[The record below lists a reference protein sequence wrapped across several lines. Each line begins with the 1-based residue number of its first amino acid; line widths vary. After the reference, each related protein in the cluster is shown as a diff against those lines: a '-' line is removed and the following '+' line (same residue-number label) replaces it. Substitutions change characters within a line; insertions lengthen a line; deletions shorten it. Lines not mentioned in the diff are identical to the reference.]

1 LAPGGK
7 GIACIEGSGE
17 RMTQVVSIESAMV
30 GFYVPILLGWLY
42 ARGRK
47 DVNTKTIAQL
57 LIRIFLPALLFVS
70 IYEKKATDFTI
81 SVLAALAVVT
91 CAVTAR
97 LLLREPEFVLSSMYT
112 NAGYLPIPLA
122 YSLWGSGGVAY
133 VALYI
138 LGNNTTSNVIAPLI
152 AGRSL
157 RRSLKYI
164 VYFPPLY
171 AIVAALILGN
181 LRVDVP
187 EPVMY
192 VAERLGLVAPPL
204 ALVLLGMEFAS
215 ARVEIRSALKV
226 GLLRAV
232 VMPPVLIVGGMLAG
246 FTGLSLHVLVL
257 ESIMP
262 PAVSNVV
269 LAADLGMNSKHVAS
283 IVLTL
288 TAVSTLV
295 FIPLFF
301 AAHTLGLL
309 SNLFG

>member
-1 LAPGGK
+1 
-7 GIACIEGSGE
+7 
-17 RMTQVVSIESAMV
+17 MVQVVSIESALV

-42 ARGRK
+42 ARGRG
-47 DVNTKTIAQL
+47 DVDTKTIAQL

-81 SVLAALAVVT
+81 PILAATAVVT
-91 CAVTAR
+91 CAMVAC
-97 LLLREPEFVLSSMYT
+97 LLLREPEFILPSMYT

-138 LGNNTTSNVIAPLI
+138 LGNNTVSNVIAPLI

-157 RRSLKYI
+157 KRSLKYI

-171 AIVAALILGN
+171 AIVAALVLGN
-181 LRVDVP
+181 LRIDVP

-192 VAERLGLVAPPL
+192 VAEKLGLVAPPL

-215 ARVEIRSALKV
+215 AKLELRSALKV
-226 GLLRAV
+226 GALRIIM
-232 VMPPVLIVGGMLAG
+232 MPLILVVGGVIAG
-246 FTGLSLHVLVL
+246 FGGLPLHVLVL

-269 LAADLGMNSKHVAS
+269 LAADLGMDSKHVAS

-301 AAHTLGLL
+301 AAHTFGLL
-309 SNLFG
+309 SDLFG